1 MVIVNRISSV
11 EWAQPSKFSFCS
23 FLLTVH
29 SLFHFALRLL
39 VDTVVHFPPS
49 LEEVTVSVSD
59 ERMWVRNHVEEE
71 GGTIIFFS
79 PNKLSYEQHL

>member
-1 MVIVNRISSV
+1 MFVSSIL
-11 EWAQPSKFSFCS
+11 FFLS
-23 FLLTVH
+23 FLKAHILFPLT
-29 SLFHFALRLL
+29 LRLL

-71 GGTIIFFS
+71 GEFVVCFFHRILQIQIS
-79 PNKLSYEQHL
+79 LISHWLLK